1 MIIAQYPNFT
11 ELLTLAQSKA
21 LPQDQPLLDRIQL
34 EMSARG
40 DHANI
45 TGRDLNQL
53 RNIAQR

>member
-21 LPQDQPLLDRIQL
+21 LPQDQPLLDRIQH
-34 EMSARG
+34 EMDTKG
-40 DHANI
+40 DQAYI